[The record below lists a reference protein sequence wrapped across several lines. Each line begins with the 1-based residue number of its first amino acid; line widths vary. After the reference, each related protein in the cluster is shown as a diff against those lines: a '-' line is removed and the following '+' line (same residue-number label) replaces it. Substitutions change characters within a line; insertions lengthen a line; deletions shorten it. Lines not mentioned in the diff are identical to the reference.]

1 MSNNSI
7 LSHSTTL
14 TSDSDHEEH
23 ESETTSTSEQ
33 KLQQLLKKNVNWSST
48 GVVPPAPDTAEF
60 SEGCCINIDSN
71 MSPDA
76 GHQKSLPSFYI
87 ERLLGFG
94 SVNHTAPANPGGCH
108 SKEYPLMETLL
119 NVSKLSAG
127 EKSSASTGTPASL
140 CSTPPSGSAI
150 SIASEREWCGA
161 STSLAALS
169 PIGSPPPEQTLPGSA
184 LESVTQS
191 PYNRSCLASIVYNQ
205 AGQQSIPGRK
215 VNAVYIAWPE
225 GRTLEV
231 NLNRFQR
238 KVLSHGTHDLAAYG
252 KWQPEPLTTPHLL
265 QERPTHKPNLSK
277 LNISSD
283 PYFHLQASSL
293 VKRYRKQNRER
304 KPRQAYS
311 AMQLER
317 LEDEFQRNI
326 YLNVNKRFELAQ
338 CLGLT
343 ETQIKT
349 WFQNR
354 RTKFKKQQDSRNKR
368 EQRQQAQLIAQ
379 WLFQPQQVGS
389 IPLDGQFQPV
399 SRLPVMPTHRSSLA
413 LAQTTLQSA
422 LMAPYHLL
430 PPAPLTV
437 PLQQQSQ
444 QQQRALEK
452 GPRIVAPVYAVR
464 SSTGVPVFP
473 SPVPFATSMVPMGGT
488 IAKAPGETSTKSAPE
503 TIAPDEK
510 VNVQC

>member
-1 MSNNSI
+1 MSNNTI

-23 ESETTSTSEQ
+23 EPETNTTSE
-33 KLQQLLKKNVNWSST
+33 KNLQQLMKKNVNWSSV
-48 GVVPPAPDTAEF
+48 GIVPPAPDTTEF
-60 SEGCCINIDSN
+60 SDGCCMNTDSS
-71 MSPDA
+71 MSTDA
-76 GHQKSLPSFYI
+76 VHQKSLPSFFI

-94 SVNHTAPANPGGCH
+94 SVNHSATNAGGCH
-108 SKEYPLMETLL
+108 SKEDPLMETLL
-119 NVSKLSAG
+119 NVSKLSSG
-127 EKSSASTGTPASL
+127 EKSTASTGTPASL

-161 STSLAALS
+161 ATSLAALS
-169 PIGSPPPEQTLPGSA
+169 PTGSPPPEQTVPGSA
-184 LESVTQS
+184 LESETQS

-215 VNAVYIAWPE
+215 VNTVYIAWPE

-238 KVLSHGTHDLAAYG
+238 KVLSHGTHDLATYG
-252 KWQPEPLTTPHLL
+252 KWPPEPGTTPHLL
-265 QERPTHKPNLSK
+265 QERPSHKPNLSK

-399 SRLPVMPTHRSSLA
+399 SRLPVLPTHRSSLA
-413 LAQTTLQSA
+413 LAQSTLQSA

-437 PLQQQSQ
+437 PLQQSQ
-444 QQQRALEK
+444 QQQRALDK
-452 GPRIVAPVYAVR
+452 GPRIVAPVYTVR
-464 SSTGVPVFP
+464 SSTGAPLFP
-473 SPVPFATSMVPMGGT
+473 NAVPFATCMVPLGGT
-488 IAKAPGETSTKSAPE
+488 VAKEPGETSAQCAPE
-503 TIAPDEK
+503 TLAPNEK